1 MASQSSAHSYFVR
14 LGKLSAQVQERAL
27 ELSLIKASAARDA
40 THRAVSQIS
49 GTLELLENLRGTNTT
64 LTGAPE
70 QLLKR
75 WREWRQEGQEE
86 QGQEHGAESTEE
98 DGKEN
103 GEVQELVF
111 ITGFDIQHGR
121 NLQYWNHLTLNPSF
135 DCITHRAV
143 CTLFKKKTWS
153 NFVLNY

>member
-1 MASQSSAHSYFVR
+1 MR
-14 LGKLSAQVQERAL
+14 LGKLSAQVRERAL

-40 THRAVSQIS
+40 THKAVSQIS
-49 GTLELLENLRGTNTT
+49 STLELLENLRGADA

-86 QGQEHGAESTEE
+86 QGKGDGAESTEE

-103 GEVQELVF
+103 GEVREV
-111 ITGFDIQHGR
+111 
-121 NLQYWNHLTLNPSF
+121 
-135 DCITHRAV
+135 
-143 CTLFKKKTWS
+143 
-153 NFVLNY
+153 